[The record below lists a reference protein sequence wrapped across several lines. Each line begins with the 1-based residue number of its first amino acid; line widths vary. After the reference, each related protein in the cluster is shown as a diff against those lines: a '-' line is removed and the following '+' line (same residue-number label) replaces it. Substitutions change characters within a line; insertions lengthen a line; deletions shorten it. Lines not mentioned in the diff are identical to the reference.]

1 MKTLT
6 TLACAA
12 ALALPLSFTAA
23 QTTDIPLPDL
33 TGEQLEAE
41 YLECERAAGDGML
54 GIDLATHCSI
64 VYEAFKARAFDG
76 DFERLLAWW
85 RQRQVAASELDA
97 P

>member
-12 ALALPLSFTAA
+12 ALALPLSFAAA
-23 QTTDIPLPDL
+23 QTEDVPLPDL
-33 TGEQLEAE
+33 TNEQLEAE
-41 YLECERAAGDGML
+41 YLDCEREAGDGML

-85 RQRQVAASELDA
+85 RQRQVVAAEPDA

>member
-12 ALALPLSFTAA
+12 ALALPSSFTAA
-23 QTTDIPLPDL
+23 QTADIPLPDL
-33 TGEQLEAE
+33 TSEQLEAE
-41 YLECERAAGDGML
+41 YLECERSAGDGML

-85 RQRQVAASELDA
+85 RQRQVAGSELDA